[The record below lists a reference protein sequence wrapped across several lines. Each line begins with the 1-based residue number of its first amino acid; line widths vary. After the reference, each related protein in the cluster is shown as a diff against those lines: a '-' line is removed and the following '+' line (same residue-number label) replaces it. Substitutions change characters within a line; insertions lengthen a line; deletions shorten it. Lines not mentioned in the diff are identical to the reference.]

1 MTATL
6 MQVFDIAGTIAFA
19 MSGALTAMLHG
30 LDLFGV
36 LFLAVLTA
44 TGGGIARD
52 VMLGYTPPFSLQ
64 NPLYVVLCILSA
76 LVVFRFA
83 TTVQRMNKW
92 VVTFDAIGL
101 GAFVATGA
109 GLAYA
114 HPKSNLYMVILM
126 GIITATGGSMGR
138 DVLVRRIPT
147 VLIRTEI
154 YATCCIVGSLLY
166 YLIMKT
172 TGNTVLAINVCAFST
187 IAMRFW
193 GIHRRVLLPQRQ
205 LVESSELPPGPRV
218 TNSGPDTAETEAET
232 APEKTAQERGK

>member
-1 MTATL
+1 MTAAL
-6 MQVFDIAGTIAFA
+6 MQFFDIAGTIAFA

-44 TGGGIARD
+44 TGGGIMRD
-52 VMLGYTPPFSLQ
+52 VMLGYTPPISLQ
-64 NPLYVVLCILSA
+64 NPTYVLLCLLSA

-109 GLAYA
+109 GLAYS
-114 HPKSNLYMVILM
+114 HPNSNLYMVILM

-147 VLIRTEI
+147 VLVRTEI

-166 YLIMKT
+166 YVIMKT
-172 TGNTVLAINVCAFST
+172 TNNTVLAINVCCFST
-187 IAMRFW
+187 IGMRFW
-193 GIHRRVLLPQRQ
+193 AIHRHVVLPQKH
-205 LVESSELPPGPRV
+205 LTETTESGSPPPV
-218 TNSGPDTAETEAET
+218 DEKPAPDKDRPA
-232 APEKTAQERGK
+232 

>member
-6 MQVFDIAGTIAFA
+6 MQFFDIVGTIAFA
-19 MSGALTAMLHG
+19 MSGALTAMLSG

-64 NPLYVVLCILSA
+64 NPSYVILCIISA

-83 TTVQRMNKW
+83 TTVQKMNKW
-92 VVTFDAIGL
+92 VLTFDAIGL

-109 GLAYA
+109 GLAYH
-114 HPKSNLYMVILM
+114 HPQSNLYMVILM

-154 YATCCIVGSLLY
+154 YATCCIVGSALY
-166 YLIMKT
+166 YLIMET
-172 TGNTVLAINVCAFST
+172 TGNTILAINVCCFVT
-187 IAMRFW
+187 IGLRFW
-193 GIHRRVLLPQRQ
+193 GMHRHIVLPQKQ
-205 LVESSELPPGPRV
+205 LQ
-218 TNSGPDTAETEAET
+218 DTDQ
-232 APEKTAQERGK
+232 P